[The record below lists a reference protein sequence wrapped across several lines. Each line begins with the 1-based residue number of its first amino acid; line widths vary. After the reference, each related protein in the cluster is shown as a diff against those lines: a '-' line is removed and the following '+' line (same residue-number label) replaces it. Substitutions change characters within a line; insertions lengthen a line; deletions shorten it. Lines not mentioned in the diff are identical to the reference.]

1 MVTRRLSSFERGL
14 GWSFA
19 AWKVEPAAAIV
30 DDGEMRAQE
39 AELVD
44 PAQLRSLRAVTAAGL
59 FPELSSKAVAQVC
72 VAGPAA
78 DFVLGDAT
86 LAPTPSPP
94 PACDGGWWDPE
105 QGKCAYWVPPP
116 PPPPCP
122 VYNASI
128 PNSPG
133 GHGAN
138 VSTLRFNAI
147 WASIVGYALLFFPFL
162 FLFGAYK
169 FRAWRVCIG
178 RRRRYAR
185 GGKYAAIPEGEP
197 LLLPA

>member
-1 MVTRRLSSFERGL
+1 MVTYALHRWARHRASLVTRRLSSFERGL

-122 VYNASI
+122 VYNASN
-128 PNSPG
+128 PNS
-133 GHGAN
+133 AW
-138 VSTLRFNAI
+138 VSIIGCA
-147 WASIVGYALLFFPFL
+147 L
-162 FLFGAYK
+162 FLLILLGAYK
-169 FRAWRVCIG
+169 LGTRS
-178 RRRRYAR
+178 
-185 GGKYAAIPEGEP
+185 GGAGNGTSRSGNYSSISPERES
-197 LLLPA
+197 LL